1 MNFYHSMKKQENEII
16 VVKSLDNENIP
27 TDFQKNYFT
36 HIICHHGTGQFR
48 LNNTV
53 YKFSP
58 NDIVILIPSLQI
70 DDILF
75 SPDFEATYLLIS
87 FGLMSNNNPD
97 IGWGIKG
104 FMFSKDNPVVSLSE
118 TDKERCLRN
127 FFLLK
132 EKYEDTYHRFRK
144 EIVNLQVQ
152 IFVMEMWHIFNEKM
166 EKRIL
171 SNEKGSIFEKF
182 LQLVQMHCMQ
192 QREVEFYSNK
202 LCITPK
208 YLSEVCKKT
217 SGKTSSEWIQ
227 NYTTQNLIML
237 LRNRDLSFTEIADT
251 MNFSSQS
258 FFSRYVSK
266 TLGVTP
272 SQYRLRLNDSI

>member
-1 MNFYHSMKKQENEII
+1 
-16 VVKSLDNENIP
+16 
-27 TDFQKNYFT
+27 
-36 HIICHHGTGQFR
+36 
-48 LNNTV
+48 
-53 YKFSP
+53 
-58 NDIVILIPSLQI
+58 
-70 DDILF
+70 
-75 SPDFEATYLLIS
+75 
-87 FGLMSNNNPD
+87 
-97 IGWGIKG
+97 
-104 FMFSKDNPVVSLSE
+104 
-118 TDKERCLRN
+118 
-127 FFLLK
+127 
-132 EKYEDTYHRFRK
+132 
-144 EIVNLQVQ
+144 
-152 IFVMEMWHIFNEKM
+152 
-166 EKRIL
+166 
-171 SNEKGSIFEKF
+171 
-182 LQLVQMHCMQ
+182 MHCMQ

-272 SQYRLRLNDSI
+272 SQFRLRLNDSI